1 MPALAAVAAVVGI
14 IGTVKGIQAQNE
26 ARATAAASADQ
37 QRKAQAEQRAVA
49 AAQQA
54 NDRRA
59 QIREER
65 VRRARILQGSENT
78 GTAGSSGEAGSV
90 GSIATQYFANTGSL
104 LGGAQA
110 SANISIFQQNAAN
123 FNYSTQKSSQEAS
136 IYGQAGQLAGNIFE
150 QVGKIRD
157 TFPTTTPTSTS
168 SNPTMNTSDY
178 LAIRDQ

>member
-1 MPALAAVAAVVGI
+1 MPVLAAVAAVVAI
-14 IGTVKGIQAQNE
+14 VGTAKNIQAQNE
-26 ARATAAASADQ
+26 ARATAAASADE
-37 QRKAQAEQRAVA
+37 QRKAQSEQNAVR

-59 QIREER
+59 QVREER
-65 VRRARILQGSENT
+65 VRRARILQGSENS
-78 GTAGSSGEAGSV
+78 GTTGSSGEAGAV
-90 GSIATQYFANTGSL
+90 GSISTQYFANTGSL

-110 SANISIFQQNAAN
+110 SANISTFQQNAAN

-150 QVGKIRD
+150 QAGKIRD
-157 TFPTTTPTSTS
+157 IFPVSADTS